1 MVERGDLLNLISCKV
16 CQYLA
21 VHRKQGEILFIITD
35 YPGNRLISKREYI
48 AVFRETYDG
57 SAGGNAG
64 QDMRIS
70 CVQFHPVT
78 PVSYTHL
85 TLPTN

>member
-57 SAGGNAG
+57 SASGNAG
-64 QDMRIS
+64 RT
-70 CVQFHPVT
+70 CVF
-78 PVSYTHL
+78 PVSSSTRS
-85 TLPTN
+85 LPRKRTSS